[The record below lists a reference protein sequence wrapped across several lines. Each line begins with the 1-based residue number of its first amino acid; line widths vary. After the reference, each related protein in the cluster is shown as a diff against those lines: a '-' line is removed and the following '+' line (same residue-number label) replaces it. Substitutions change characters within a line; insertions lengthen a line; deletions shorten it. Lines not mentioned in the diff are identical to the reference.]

1 MGLLSK
7 LTGKTTPTKKPTD
20 DVLLIHAMLL
30 MAGSDGAIEDAE
42 FEMVEGFMATLPEF
56 EGKEFSELLEQA
68 NKIVRR
74 FGNLRESVKALTEL
88 STPAVRTKCYVIA
101 ADIAMSSGDVD
112 ENEDQ
117 LLETMQRILNV
128 DDDTA
133 TKVLEVLSL
142 KYAK

>member
-7 LTGKTTPTKKPTD
+7 LTGKTTPSKKPTD

-30 MAGSDGAIEDAE
+30 MAGADGAIEDGE
-42 FEMVEGFMATLPEF
+42 FELVEGFMATLPEF
-56 EGKEFSELLEQA
+56 EGKEFGDLLEQA
-68 NKIVRR
+68 QKIVRR
-74 FGNLRESVKALTEL
+74 FGNLRESVKALTDL
-88 STPAVRTKCYVIA
+88 STPAVRTKCYVLA

-112 ENEDQ
+112 ENEDA

-142 KYAK
+142 KYAR